1 MELTDTQKRYME
13 LLGKPV
19 ADYLNSK
26 GRIFDSQVIDA
37 ASKRGLSPEEMT
49 QILAAGPYVQSLA
62 NKNVAEANQYLRSK
76 MMPYESAHL
85 NNDLAA
91 FDKLLQTKPEAAFAF
106 TVAQAKENIVSA
118 VNQGYQAL
126 AMTEK
131 ALFAIA
137 PVPLNPLKSGIRQIT
152 PALLATTVAAKLP
165 GMDHAITSAMHFG
178 GHMLSNV
185 SSMVTTNV
193 LSSLGHNISSNL
205 PTGFGIQTAA
215 GGIGYAT
222 TATLGALAKTGGQV
236 VGQLG
241 VAMTIG
247 NGIVKGGTAIAQS
260 VAEKG
265 ILATLQDASTAISKA
280 QKWAIST
287 KNQIQSKVQ
296 AVSNKIKG
304 ETSMSKQYDFN
315 DPNLQGVGVSE
326 TENSIYERRRDSTVK
341 PELETK
347 QNSTYKII
355 DGTFLVPDT
364 KSQTPVDAFSFQT
377 MDSLF
382 DVEGMDPSLV
392 KRNSDLKVVSP
403 AKVSML
409 DDGNFAVTEKGKLIR
424 SDLFVAQEPVSMQAE
439 VPPQSFEP
447 SSNGH
452 SADPSSV
459 PATTLQGLVEDNS
472 PTVVVAPSG
481 DYPEVNANPSI
492 PQLSPNEQAVYDQEL
507 LEWQSR
513 SKNDPPTYPEPYE
526 STQDQQSVA
535 KESVISDEESKVHQK
550 MDELY
555 SEQAE
560 SLSSIDFS
568 ELPEDNRASLSLSD
582 IAQNSSKENT
592 QYINS
597 LQQELSQKGI
607 DIQRLEVFFDGK
619 QQFKM
624 KDYQIAKSDV
634 SNEAIEMLK
643 LARTDP
649 ANLEGEVMIKQGS
662 KVLFH
667 VKDGE
672 VLIDALRLSEQA
684 VTAKVTTPTKALWD
698 KASDGIQS
706 SGLKQVQ
713 EVSEAAFK
721 SGANFSQVNKMNESY
736 NPEYTKMK
744 DQLGPEAVENVI
756 KSAEAKATVAMNPTE
771 SQQQTKTISKGI

>member
-1 MELTDTQKRYME
+1 
-13 LLGKPV
+13 
-19 ADYLNSK
+19 ADYSNSK
-26 GRIFDSQVIDA
+26 GRVFDSQVIAA

-49 QILAAGPYVQSLA
+49 RILAAGPYSQSLA
-62 NKNVAEANQYLRSK
+62 NRNVAEANQYLRSK
-76 MMPYESAHL
+76 MMPYESAHR

-118 VNQGYQAL
+118 VKQGYQAL

-165 GMDHAITSAMHFG
+165 GMDYAISSAMHFG

-185 SSMVTTNV
+185 SSMVTTNA
-193 LSSLGHNISSNL
+193 LSNLGHNIASNL
-205 PTGFGIQTAA
+205 PTGFGVQTAA

-222 TATLGALAKTGGQV
+222 TATLGTLAKTGGQV

-241 VAMTIG
+241 VALTIG

-265 ILATLQDASTAISKA
+265 VLVTLQDASTAISRA
-280 QKWAIST
+280 QKWAINAQ
-287 KNQIQSKVQ
+287 NQIQEKIQS
-296 AVSNKIKG
+296 VSAKIKG
-304 ETSMSKQYDFN
+304 KSTMSKQYDFN
-315 DPNLQGVGVSE
+315 DPNIQGIGVSE

-347 QNSTYKII
+347 QNSTYKVV
-355 DGTFLVPDT
+355 DGAFLVPDS

-382 DVEGMDPSLV
+382 EVEGMDPSLV

-409 DDGNFAVTEKGKLIR
+409 DDGTFAVTEKGKLIR
-424 SDLFVAQEPVSMQAE
+424 SDLFVGQEPVSLQAE
-439 VPPQSFEP
+439 VASQSFEP
-447 SSNGH
+447 STNGYNSEHNILGDEPLSKQEYVDKDYLAEPDNNQVDIDSNAAPQQFYDGNTTKD
-452 SADPSSV
+452 APPS
-459 PATTLQGLVEDNS
+459 
-472 PTVVVAPSG
+472 
-481 DYPEVNANPSI
+481 
-492 PQLSPNEQAVYDQEL
+492 
-507 LEWQSR
+507 
-513 SKNDPPTYPEPYE
+513 YPEPYE
-526 STQDQQSVA
+526 TTQDQQSMLS
-535 KESVISDEESKVHQK
+535 ESTPASEEDRIHDQ

-555 SEQAE
+555 SEQAK
-560 SLSSIDFS
+560 SQSALDLS
-568 ELPEDNRASLSLSD
+568 ELSEDNRAALPLSD
-582 IAQNSSKENT
+582 IAQNASKENT

-698 KASDGIQS
+698 KSSDGIRS

-721 SGANFSQVNKMNESY
+721 SGADFAQVSKMNESY
-736 NPEYTKMK
+736 NPEYSKMK
-744 DQLGPEAVENVI
+744 DQLGSEAVENVI